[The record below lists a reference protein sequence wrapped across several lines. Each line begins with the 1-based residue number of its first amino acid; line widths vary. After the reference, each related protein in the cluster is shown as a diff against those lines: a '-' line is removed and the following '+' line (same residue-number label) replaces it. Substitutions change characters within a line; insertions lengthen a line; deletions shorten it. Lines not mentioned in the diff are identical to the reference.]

1 MHAVVHNVVRSE
13 PFTVLPQPKR
23 LPKPDAPAEILLALA
38 AQGAKIKIRKPNEDR
53 VKRKQDWSYP
63 GPGNTADWQ
72 PQQMMQQQ
80 QAMTIPVHGQMMQQ
94 PIPMPQSG
102 FLPTTM
108 PSSLPMP
115 MPMPMHLQMP
125 MTTGP
130 FQLPIQAPAP
140 MGYQQNW
147 PMQPTMA
154 HDVPHDMNFGGFQ
167 DPNQTYMFQ
176 GSNPQQ
182 HGYGN
187 DYNNGNY

>member
-23 LPKPDAPAEILLALA
+23 LPKPEPPAEILLALA

-53 VKRKQDWSYP
+53 VKRKQDWSIP
-63 GPGNTADWQ
+63 ANTAEWP
-72 PQQMMQQQ
+72 PQQVMHQQQQ
-80 QAMTIPVHGQMMQQ
+80 QAMTMPVHGQMMQQ
-94 PIPMPQSG
+94 PIPMSQPG

-108 PSSLPMP
+108 SMSLPIP
-115 MPMPMHLQMP
+115 MQMQMP

-130 FQLPIQAPAP
+130 FQMPIQAPAP
-140 MGYQQNW
+140 IGYQQPW
-147 PMQPTMA
+147 PMQSPMA
-154 HDVPHDMNFGGFQ
+154 HDMPQDMNFGGFQ
-167 DPNQTYMFQ
+167 DPTQQYMFQ